1 MQLSG
6 KEPNFHET
14 RSRSNPYRM
23 MFWTVLIVLGAV
35 LIRGYEKGS
44 IQPLFL
50 ATVTPTRTTN
60 SFALEGETHFKAGDL
75 EKAIIAFQAATRLD
89 PNNAQMWAEMAR
101 IQAYSSNM
109 LTTNEEQAAR
119 LQDALASV
127 DKAVALSPDDSTVHA
142 IRAFVLDWNANPVW
156 AANKVDAM
164 LTEAEQEAVRAIT
177 LDNANTLALAY
188 YAEILND
195 QSKLQQASSYIQQA
209 MQQDSSLMDVHR
221 IQGNIHETMGN
232 YNLAIQEYKKA
243 VEIAP
248 NISFLYIRIGKIYR
262 FLQLFPQALEYFEKA
277 ARQNEQLG
285 IRDPIPYLAIAI
297 TYAQDGQFI
306 AAARNVRKALQL
318 NPSSP
323 DVYAQLGM
331 LYHKSRN
338 YEGAI
343 PAFECAINGCTPEQ
357 SCEVRQ
363 CDAATE
369 PALAIKGLKLTS
381 DTVPYYYTFGSV
393 LSGLHRPGDEYCTQ
407 ALVVFQQ
414 VRSQFASDPSIM
426 GIVKA
431 GEDICSQ

>member
-1 MQLSG
+1 M
-6 KEPNFHET
+6 
-14 RSRSNPYRM
+14 
-23 MFWTVLIVLGAV
+23 IVMGAV
-35 LIRGYEKGS
+35 LIRGTERGT
-44 IQPLFL
+44 IQPLFM
-50 ATVTPTRTTN
+50 ATATPTRTTN
-60 SFALEGETHFKAGDL
+60 SYALEGETQFKAGDL
-75 EKAIIAFQAATRLD
+75 EKAIVAYQAATRLD
-89 PNNAQMWAEMAR
+89 PNNAQIWAEMAR

-119 LQDALASV
+119 LQDALAAV
-127 DKAVALSPDDSTVHA
+127 DRAVSLAPDDSTVHA

-156 AANKVDAM
+156 AADQVDAM

-177 LDNANTLALAY
+177 LDNSNTLALAY

-209 MQQDSSLMDVHR
+209 MQQNSSLMDVHR
-221 IQGNIHETMGN
+221 IQGSIHETMGN

-262 FLQLFPQALEYFEKA
+262 FLQLFPQALDYFEQA
-277 ARQNEQLG
+277 ARRNEQLG
-285 IRDPIPYLAIAI
+285 ISDPIPYLAIAN
-297 TYAQDGQFI
+297 TYAQEGEFF
-306 AAARNVRKALQL
+306 AATRNVKKALQL

-323 DVYAQLGM
+323 DVYAQLGL
-331 LYHKSRN
+331 LYHRSRN

-343 PAFECAINGCTPEQ
+343 PAFNCAINGCTAAE

-363 CDAATE
+363 CDTAAE
-369 PALAIKGLKLTS
+369 PPLVIKGLKLTS
-381 DTVPYYYTFGSV
+381 DTVPYYYTYGSV
-393 LSGLHRPGDEYCTQ
+393 LSGLHRPGDDYCTQ
-407 ALVVFQQ
+407 ALVIFKQ
-414 VRSQFASDPSIM
+414 VSDQFASDPSIM